1 MRARDRIVS
10 PVRMGGGT
18 FIWLKTGRGA
28 PESAK
33 QAEIGVAGLRKI
45 VTIGPVAGRRLRA
58 GKESRKLQGSFSAE
72 YG

>member
-1 MRARDRIVS
+1 
-10 PVRMGGGT
+10 MGGGT

-45 VTIGPVAGRRLRA
+45 VTIGP
-58 GKESRKLQGSFSAE
+58 SRTAD
-72 YG
+72 